1 MKTSHMLL
9 IGAAG
14 VAAIV
19 FWPKIKE
26 FTGLNTTA
34 RRGPPVAQ
42 VWPGQ
47 GRFDSWPGGG
57 LDAFPGQG
65 NAYGHYKH
73 TLHPRFA

>member
-1 MKTSHMLL
+1 MKNTHMLL
-9 IGAAG
+9 AGAAG
-14 VAAIV
+14 VAV
-19 FWPKIKE
+19 LLLFPKIKE
-26 FTGLNTTA
+26 FAGFNTTA

-57 LDAFPGQG
+57 PNAFPGQG
-65 NAYGHYKH
+65 NAYGR